1 MRKPLL
7 AFLRRTFVA
16 AVAALAAVPAA
27 RGQSPWCTFPD
38 PLSTAEVAAMLDRV
52 GLEGATRETAMQ
64 AFETYLAES
73 LAIARDEI
81 APFCTETSGVASAD
95 DREVERRIATRK
107 RIAGQLAEADSRLAD
122 AIAAAAGTAGEVKA
136 RLERERLER
145 RHWMQ
150 LIGSRLERRDG
161 AEFADGLAECGVAV
175 DGEVLT
181 TLAARSSELTSA
193 WRRLA
198 NAASDEPL
206 EMRRA
211 IEAAGLKRPE
221 TGGQE
226 AWEAYFSGMSKVRDE
241 VRGRQREIRASI
253 RRIQRDTE
261 RSLASLVGPEAALKL
276 RDWFVQRVYPS
287 LLRPRNPV
295 PPLVAEAERKAKA
308 GEITAETLADLRT
321 IAAEH
326 ATRRAEF
333 DARLMDLL
341 DGRWADGSGGASFL
355 VFAGQETE
363 PDPTRK
369 VLEDRTALDESTLA
383 RLKEGAPALAA
394 PGEAERDGPRIMVG
408 GMELQIDEGSLAGG
422 GTFVIQA
429 SGDGVGSDA
438 IVMVG
443 MSMEAAGGGRGRPIS
458 RDDLAAWSK
467 RLGVS
472 DDSMPLLEI
481 LLEDYLTKYAEIE
494 NGPLAELGNGGGPF
508 GNPEIPASR
517 RHDLMRDA
525 TERLLV
531 LDAEFFANMAAA
543 LGGTVDAGSNARLG
557 NERRRSVHR
566 EAMKGEFVFGMIG
579 MYESETFDLATV
591 VADVSLP
598 DPARA
603 ALEPLL
609 VGYDAEA
616 TPLLASSYARHASAA
631 RTAAIEQERLMQQM
645 ERESQAGGEV
655 RSTVFAGSPDAE
667 AMERQQA
674 AQREMN
680 AAQSAVR
687 TALEASVAATV
698 AALPDEASRL
708 SLQDA
713 VDRAA
718 YPRFFRDPR
727 SAGPRFDAALELP
740 DLAPANREAIAAA
753 RRAWESEWR
762 RITGEMVKSSREL
775 VAKASS
781 AKEGE
786 NQMPLLITQQETQQ
800 RLRFELSEA
809 NEKAMRDLKALLTPE
824 QAATVG
830 DLPPAAKRGPIMFGN

>member
-1 MRKPLL
+1 MRTPLL
-7 AFLRRTFVA
+7 AFLRRTIVA
-16 AVAALAAVPAA
+16 TAAALAAVPAA

-52 GLEGATRETAMQ
+52 GLAGAARETAMQ

-107 RIAGQLAEADSRLAD
+107 RIAGQLAEAESRLAG
-122 AIAAAAGTAGEVKA
+122 AIAAAAGSDGELRA

-226 AWEAYFSGMSKVRDE
+226 AWEAYFSGMSKVRAE
-241 VRGRQREIRASI
+241 VRGRQREIRVSI

-261 RSLASLVGPEAALKL
+261 RSLAQLVGPDAAPRL
-276 RDWFVQRVYPS
+276 RDWFVQRAYPS

-295 PPLVAEAERKAKA
+295 PPLLVEAERKTKA
-308 GEITAETLADLRT
+308 DEISAETLVALQA

-326 ATRRAEF
+326 ATRRAEL

-341 DGRWADGSGGASFL
+341 DSRWADGSGGPLFQ
-355 VFAGQETE
+355 VFDGQETE

-369 VLEDRTALDESTLA
+369 VLEDRATLDESTLA
-383 RLKEGAPALAA
+383 RLKEGAPALA
-394 PGEAERDGPRIMVG
+394 PPDEAERDGPRITVG
-408 GMELQIDEGSLAGG
+408 GMELQIDEGALAGG

-429 SGDGVGSDA
+429 STDGVGGEA
-438 IVMVG
+438 IAVVG
-443 MSMEAAGGGRGRPIS
+443 MSMEAGGGSRAKPIS

-467 RLGVS
+467 RLGVP
-472 DDSMPLLEI
+472 DDSIPLLEI
-481 LLEDYLTKYAEIE
+481 LLEDYLAKYAEIE

-508 GNPEIPASR
+508 GNPEVPASR
-517 RHDLMRDA
+517 QHDLMRDA

-531 LDAEFFANMAAA
+531 LDADFFANLAVA
-543 LGGTVDAGSNARLG
+543 LGSSVDAESIARLG

-566 EAMKGEFVFGMIG
+566 EAMKGEFGFGMIG
-579 MYESETFDLATV
+579 MNETESFDLATV
-591 VADVSLP
+591 VAGTSLP
-598 DPARA
+598 DPARTA
-603 ALEPLL
+603 IDPLL
-609 VGYDAEA
+609 VAYDAEM
-616 TPLLASSYARHASAA
+616 TPLLESSYARHASAA
-631 RTAAIEQERLMQQM
+631 RTVAIEQEKMMRRM
-645 ERESQAGGEV
+645 EQLPDGNQAQ
-655 RSTVFAGSPDAE
+655 STVFAGSPDAE

-680 AAQSAVR
+680 AANSAVR
-687 TALEASVAATV
+687 TALEASVTATV
-698 AALPDEASRL
+698 AALPDETSRL
-708 SLQDA
+708 ALQDA
-713 VDRAA
+713 VDRAS
-718 YPRFFRDPR
+718 YPRLFRDPR
-727 SAGPRFDAALELP
+727 SAGPRFDAALTLP
-740 DLAPANREAIAAA
+740 DLAPANREAIGAA

-762 RITGEMVKSSREL
+762 RITVEMVKASREL

-800 RLRFELSEA
+800 RLRFERSEA

>member
-1 MRKPLL
+1 MRTPLL
-7 AFLRRTFVA
+7 AFLRRTIVA
-16 AVAALAAVPAA
+16 AAAALAAVPAA

-181 TLAARSSELTSA
+181 TLAVRSSELTSA

-226 AWEAYFSGMSKVRDE
+226 AWEAYFSGMSKVRAE
-241 VRGRQREIRASI
+241 VRGRQREIRVSI

-261 RSLASLVGPEAALKL
+261 RSLAQLVGPDAAPRL
-276 RDWFVQRVYPS
+276 RDWFVQRAYPS

-295 PPLVAEAERKAKA
+295 PPLLVEAERKTKA
-308 GEITAETLADLRT
+308 DEISAETLVALQA

-326 ATRRAEF
+326 ATRRGEF
-333 DARLMDLL
+333 DSRLMDLL
-341 DGRWADGSGGASFL
+341 DGRWADGNGGASFL

-383 RLKEGAPALAA
+383 RLKEGAPALA
-394 PGEAERDGPRIMVG
+394 PPDEAERDGPRIMVG
-408 GMELQIDEGSLAGG
+408 GMELQIDEGALAGG

-429 SGDGVGSDA
+429 GTDGVGGEA
-438 IVMVG
+438 IAVVG
-443 MSMEAAGGGRGRPIS
+443 MSMEAGGGSRAKPIS

-467 RLGVS
+467 RLGVP
-472 DDSMPLLEI
+472 DDSIPLLEI
-481 LLEDYLTKYAEIE
+481 LLEDYLAKYAEIE

-508 GNPEIPASR
+508 GNPEVPASR

-543 LGGTVDAGSNARLG
+543 LSTSGDAGPIARLG
-557 NERRRSVHR
+557 HERSREVHR
-566 EAMKGEFVFGMIG
+566 AAMKGEFGFGMIG
-579 MYESETFDLATV
+579 MGETETFDLATV
-591 VADVSLP
+591 VAGISLP
-598 DPARA
+598 DPARSA
-603 ALEPLL
+603 IDPLL
-609 VGYDAEA
+609 VTYDAEM
-616 TPLLASSYARHASAA
+616 TPLLASSYSRHASAA
-631 RTAAIEQERLMQQM
+631 RTVAIEQEKLMRQAEQ
-645 ERESQAGGEV
+645 ESQAGGEI

-674 AQREMN
+674 AQREMG
-680 AAQSAVR
+680 AANSAVR
-687 TALEASVAATV
+687 TALEANVAAAV
-698 AALPDEASRL
+698 AALPDEASRQA
-708 SLQDA
+708 LQDA
-713 VDRAA
+713 VDRAS

-727 SAGPRFDAALELP
+727 TAGPRFDAALELP

-753 RRAWESEWR
+753 RRAWETEWR
-762 RITGEMVKSSREL
+762 RITGDMVKSSREL

-800 RLRFELSEA
+800 RLRFERSEA